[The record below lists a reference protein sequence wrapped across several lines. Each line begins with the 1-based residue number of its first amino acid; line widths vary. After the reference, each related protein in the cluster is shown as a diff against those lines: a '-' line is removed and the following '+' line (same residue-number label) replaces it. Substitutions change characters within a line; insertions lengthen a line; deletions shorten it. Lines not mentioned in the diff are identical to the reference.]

1 MCGPSSVIVYAVSR
15 TWDRF
20 RDRPWRAVVQAG
32 MAPVVCGLIG
42 SSGYILAKGAAADW
56 RAVAVAG
63 VSAALIWRTRLNP
76 LWMLAGA
83 AGLALVGVV

>member
-1 MCGPSSVIVYAVSR
+1 
-15 TWDRF
+15 
-20 RDRPWRAVVQAG
+20 

-56 RAVAVAG
+56 RAVAVSG

-83 AGLALVGVV
+83 AGLALAGVV